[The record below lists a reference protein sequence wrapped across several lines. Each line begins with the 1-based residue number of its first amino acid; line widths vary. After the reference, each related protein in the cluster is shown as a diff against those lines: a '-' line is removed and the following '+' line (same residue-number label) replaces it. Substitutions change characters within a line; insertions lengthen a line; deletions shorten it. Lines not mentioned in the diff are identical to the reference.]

1 MNKRLRFTELIKKLL
16 ECKNRIELADVVKE
30 INEFNKDYFI
40 GETSPEY
47 KKFDTI
53 LGLMKVKLKHKY
65 GVDESNNITEDED
78 DDRSEEFFIYANII
92 ETIESEINGN
102 NLENDLE
109 IENYVL
115 ELESLSDEIEEN
127 ENLSEHERG
136 HLFLLIDDVFEQL
149 NK

>member
-16 ECKNRIELADVVKE
+16 ACKNRIELADVVKE

-53 LGLMKVKLKHKY
+53 LGLMKVKLKHKH
-65 GVDESNNITEDED
+65 GVDEPNNITEDED

-92 ETIESEINGN
+92 ETIESEITGSE
-102 NLENDLE
+102 LENGLE

-115 ELESLSDEIEEN
+115 ELESLSDEIEDN
-127 ENLSEHERG
+127 DNLSDHEKN
-136 HLFLLIDDVFEQL
+136 HLFFMIDDTFEQL

>member
-136 HLFLLIDDVFEQL
+136 HLFFLIDDVFEQL